1 MVKKGNHREWSLIM
15 GRGWGG
21 GGYNIGVAGGG
32 VGKVKFL

>member
-15 GRGWGG
+15 GRGGG